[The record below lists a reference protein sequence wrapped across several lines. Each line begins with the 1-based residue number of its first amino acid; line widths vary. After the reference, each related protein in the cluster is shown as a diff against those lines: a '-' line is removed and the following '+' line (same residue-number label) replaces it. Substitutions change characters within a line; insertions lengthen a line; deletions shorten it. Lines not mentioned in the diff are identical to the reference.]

1 MAIDPELLKKQTD
14 AAQTTTEVPQTNYIT
29 NTNATYRIGS
39 SGKGVKELQKA
50 LISEK
55 YLAAGGDDGI
65 YGKNTAAAVKQY
77 QKDKG
82 LSVDGIAG
90 TKTLTALAGGSTST
104 TGGTTGNAA
113 TQNASGFAPSETVN
127 QAYALLQQQQANK
140 PGEYSPVWQEKAD
153 AYLDQYQSR
162 DPFTYDVNKD
172 ALYQMY
178 RDMYVQQG
186 QMAMMDTMGQVA
198 AMSGGYGNSWGQAAG
213 QQAYHQY
220 LNQLNAIVPELAQM
234 AENRYDREGQRM
246 MEMYGIYQDRENQE
260 YARHQD
266 NMDRWYQEVARLQG
280 DYDSQ
285 WARDYQLYRDSVADT
300 QWQKQYDLSKKAS
313 RGSGGNPTYSG
324 LIRDEQTEWEKKYY
338 EYAERMGDS
347 NASDIIQQQMELAG
361 VPNEVAAAFVASLA
375 NGSQSSKKKSTE
387 DDIRNIVKGVRNAF
401 ENIPF

>member
-14 AAQTTTEVPQTNYIT
+14 AAQPATEVPQTNYIT

-39 SGKGVKELQKA
+39 SGDGVKELQKA
-50 LISEK
+50 LISK
-55 YLAAGGDDGI
+55 NYLAAGGDDGI
-65 YGKNTAAAVKQY
+65 YGKNTAAAVRQY
-77 QKDKG
+77 QKDNG

-90 TKTLTALAGGSTST
+90 TKTLTALAGGSTSA
-104 TGGTTGNAA
+104 TGGTTGNSA
-113 TQNASGFAPSETVN
+113 TQNANGFTPSEMVN

-140 PGEYSPVWQEKAD
+140 PGAYSPVWQEKAD
-153 AYLDQYQSR
+153 AYLEQYQNR

-172 ALYQMY
+172 AMYQMY

-198 AMSGGYGNSWGQAAG
+198 AMSGGYGNSYGQAAG

-220 LNQLNAIVPELAQM
+220 LNQLNAMVPELAQM
-234 AENRYDREGQRM
+234 AQDRYDREGQRM

-300 QWQKQYDLSKKAS
+300 QWQKQYDLQKKSAS
-313 RGSGGNPTYSG
+313 RSS
-324 LIRDEQTEWEKKYY
+324 
-338 EYAERMGDS
+338 S
-347 NASDIIQQQMELAG
+347 S
-361 VPNEVAAAFVASLA
+361 
-375 NGSQSSKKKSTE
+375 SSKTPTHTYKTLEAGSTAYNT
-387 DDIRNIVKGVRNAF
+387 IANAIAKANSLDNLQDVTEKYIALGYDPQEIYGMAKTKINQLSSLF
-401 ENIPF
+401 GAAGELY

>member
-14 AAQTTTEVPQTNYIT
+14 AAQPTTEVPQTNYIT

-39 SGKGVKELQKA
+39 SGDGVKELQQA
-50 LISEK
+50 LISK
-55 YLAAGGDDGI
+55 NYLAAGDDDGI

-90 TKTLTALAGGSTST
+90 TKTLTALAGGSTAA
-104 TGGTTGNAA
+104 TGGTTGNSA
-113 TQNASGFAPSETVN
+113 TQNANGFAPSETVN

-140 PGEYSPVWQEKAD
+140 PGAYSPVWQEKAD
-153 AYLDQYQSR
+153 AYLEQYQSR

-198 AMSGGYGNSWGQAAG
+198 AMSGGYGNSYGQAAG

-220 LNQLNAIVPELAQM
+220 LNQLNAMVPELAQM

-300 QWQKQYDLSKKAS
+300 QWQKQYDLSKKSS
-313 RGSGGNPTYSG
+313 RSSGGGGGGQTYKTFDAKAQ
-324 LIRDEQTEWEKKYY
+324 DEWAAKFEKAVKISAAALEDVAEDMQAAGFDPY
-338 EYAERMGDS
+338 EVGRWYDRYAERLPVYQF
-347 NASDIIQQQMELAG
+347 AAG
-361 VPNEVAAAFVASLA
+361 KVNSVVDAF
-375 NGSQSSKKKSTE
+375 
-387 DDIRNIVKGVRNAF
+387 KGAF
-401 ENIPF
+401 GL

>member
-14 AAQTTTEVPQTNYIT
+14 AAQQTTDQAQKSYIT

-39 SGKGVKELQKA
+39 SGDGVKELQQE
-50 LISEK
+50 LIRK
-55 YLAAGGDDGI
+55 NYLAAGGDDGI
-65 YGKNTAAAVKQY
+65 YGKNTAAAVKKY
-77 QKDKG
+77 QKDNG
-82 LSVDGIAG
+82 LSQDGIAG
-90 TKTLTALAGGSTST
+90 TKTLTALAGVSTAA

-113 TQNASGFAPSETVN
+113 TQNANGFTPSEMVN

-140 PGEYSPVWQEKAD
+140 PGAYSPVWQEKAD

-186 QMAMMDTMGQVA
+186 QMARMDAMGQVA
-198 AMSGGYGNSWGQAAG
+198 AMSGGYSNSYAQAAG
-213 QQAYHQY
+213 DQAYNQY
-220 LNQLNAIVPELAQM
+220 LNQLNAIVPELYQM
-234 AENRYDREGQRM
+234 AQDRYDLEGQRM

-266 NMDRWYQEVARLQG
+266 DMDRWYQEVARLQD

-313 RGSGGNPTYSG
+313 RGSGGGTSYSG
-324 LIRDEQTEWEKKYY
+324 LSIDDQNQYIKRFQSFAEDIGKEQ
-338 EYAERMGDS
+338 A
-347 NASDIIQQQMELAG
+347 ASAIQTQMEAAG
-361 VPNEVAAAFVASLA
+361 VPNEVAARFVATLMLESESNSKWSGLTSA
-375 NGSQSSKKKSTE
+375 ISSIGNTIGSALKW
-387 DDIRNIVKGVRNAF
+387 
-401 ENIPF
+401 

>member
-14 AAQTTTEVPQTNYIT
+14 AAQQTTDQAQKSYIT

-39 SGKGVKELQKA
+39 SGDGVKELQQA
-50 LISEK
+50 LISK
-55 YLAAGGDDGI
+55 NYLAAGGDDGI

-82 LSVDGIAG
+82 LSQDGIAG
-90 TKTLTALAGGSTST
+90 TKTLTALAGGSTAA
-104 TGGTTGNAA
+104 TGGTTGNSA
-113 TQNASGFAPSETVN
+113 TQSANGFAPSETVN
-127 QAYALLQQQQANK
+127 QAYALLQQQQASK
-140 PGEYSPVWQEKAD
+140 PGAYSPVWQEKAD

-198 AMSGGYGNSWGQAAG
+198 AMSGGYGNSYGQAAG

-220 LNQLNAIVPELAQM
+220 LNQLNAMVPELAQM
-234 AENRYDREGQRM
+234 AEDRYDREGQRM

-266 NMDRWYQEVARLQG
+266 DMDRWYQEVARLQG

-285 WARDYQLYRDSVADT
+285 WAKDYQLYRDSVADT
-300 QWQKQYDLSKKAS
+300 QWQKQYDLSKKSS
-313 RGSGGNPTYSG
+313 RSSGGGTPTVKYADFG
-324 LIRDEQTEWEKKYY
+324 YDEQQKWAKNFQKAVESGDVSAVAKVARDMANANIDPSIADEWVNYY
-338 EYAERMGDS
+338 AAQVSGS
-347 NASDIIQQQMELAG
+347 N
-361 VPNEVAAAFVASLA
+361 N
-375 NGSQSSKKKSTE
+375 NGMRGTIGSTISNWI
-387 DDIRNIVKGVRNAF
+387 DKLF
-401 ENIPF
+401 